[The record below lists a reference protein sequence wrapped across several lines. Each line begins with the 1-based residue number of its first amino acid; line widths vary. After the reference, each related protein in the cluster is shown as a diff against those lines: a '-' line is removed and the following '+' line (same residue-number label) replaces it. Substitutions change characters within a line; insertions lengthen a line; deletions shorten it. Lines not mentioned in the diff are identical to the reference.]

1 MAKKSQELLN
11 PQDHPEY
18 LVCLRYVIWTE
29 WEGKSKESFANSE
42 GIDRITLWRWT
53 TRWQKVGLLPKV
65 RLALGAELVE
75 DVIVVNR
82 KALRSWNKIL
92 TNMTRIAEGDAK
104 SEYVQLQAGQW
115 FFEHLVKPLVD
126 GGDISGFEEQDYLDS
141 IAAKANPFNPFHLLE
156 DPESAQSPTSSAS
169 TSPDTSSSPGE
180 APDEPDPQSDGDTS
194 EEYPIAP

>member
-1 MAKKSQELLN
+1 MAKKPQELLN

-141 IAAKANPFNPFHLLE
+141 IAAKANPFNPFHLLQDGSE
-156 DPESAQSPTSSAS
+156 TEPPSDAATSD
-169 TSPDTSSSPGE
+169 PDTPSVPTE
-180 APDEPDPQSDGDTS
+180 ADPPAAD
-194 EEYPIAP
+194 EYPPPANEADPDTP

>member
-1 MAKKSQELLN
+1 MAKKPQELLN

-29 WEGKSKESFANSE
+29 WEGKSKESFAKEE

-115 FFEHLVKPLVD
+115 FFEHLVKPLVEN
-126 GGDISGFEEQDYLDS
+126 GDISGFEEQDYLDS
-141 IAAKANPFNPFHLLE
+141 IAVKANPFNPFHLL
-156 DPESAQSPTSSAS
+156 
-169 TSPDTSSSPGE
+169 
-180 APDEPDPQSDGDTS
+180 DEPDAPPPDPSGETSIDPPTEGVPETDNPPPDPSPLPQG
-194 EEYPIAP
+194 